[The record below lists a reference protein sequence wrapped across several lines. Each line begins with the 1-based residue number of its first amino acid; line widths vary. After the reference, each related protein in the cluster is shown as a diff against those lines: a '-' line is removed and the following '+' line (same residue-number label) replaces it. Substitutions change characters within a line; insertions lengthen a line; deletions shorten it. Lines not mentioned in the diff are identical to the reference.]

1 MHPLE
6 RRVRGGASKSI
17 AHSVSDRAYVH
28 QHMWCLCMPASAAS
42 TPPHPAT
49 PWTQRQLDQCAT
61 FLQTVAQP
69 YRLMAC
75 SGCRPSLRT
84 TQARMARC
92 HGPLPAS
99 RLAAPL
105 CRWSATA
112 CASSTTSVPAR
123 AAPCPQSS
131 SCRCAHVCGHAVR
144 VPGHAAG
151 HSMLPAAPAAAR
163 VGRRTPPPPPVRC
176 TAFTSQAGYA
186 VVFLTRTGSIQPFT
200 QDLPLTDT
208 VPLLQ
213 SMLHIDSS
221 NCADAGSGDAPSGG
235 GIACTLREP
244 AAGRVARI
252 LHQVSLVERSKL
264 LLTVPFT
271 TIFEYL
277 QVRVGRVG
285 RTAGACAR
293 GCLTRAR
300 VSTAS
305 SPALPP
311 CQRPAAPSLMPRNAP
326 LHCASRAR
334 TRMHTHTHTHA
345 RTHAHTHARTH
356 ARTHTHTHTHTVAA
370 CAGRGG
376 RPARPRRGLLPGR
389 RCVRLL
395 PAVDAA
401 GEHSARWLARLCRPR
416 PRTRGVLAGA
426 RVVRGLGSAC
436 APPQLLRH

>member
-1 MHPLE
+1 
-6 RRVRGGASKSI
+6 
-17 AHSVSDRAYVH
+17 
-28 QHMWCLCMPASAAS
+28 
-42 TPPHPAT
+42 
-49 PWTQRQLDQCAT
+49 
-61 FLQTVAQP
+61 
-69 YRLMAC
+69 
-75 SGCRPSLRT
+75 
-84 TQARMARC
+84 
-92 HGPLPAS
+92 
-99 RLAAPL
+99 
-105 CRWSATA
+105 
-112 CASSTTSVPAR
+112 
-123 AAPCPQSS
+123 
-131 SCRCAHVCGHAVR
+131 
-144 VPGHAAG
+144 
-151 HSMLPAAPAAAR
+151 
-163 VGRRTPPPPPVRC
+163 
-176 TAFTSQAGYA
+176 
-186 VVFLTRTGSIQPFT
+186 
-200 QDLPLTDT
+200 

-326 LHCASRAR
+326 LHCASRALSR
-334 TRMHTHTHTHA
+334 KHTHTHTHA